1 MRKKRNEL
9 RRPLHDG
16 PDLML
21 WSGGIYLALAI
32 GLAVVHVD
40 VTSFVASGLLLPDS
54 AFAGFQAKNPALDY
68 LPSLYFC
75 MLVLFPLISGGFVLH
90 AYRRRSY
97 LTRTESTGKLVA
109 LGASGFVMA
118 VLPPLLLAFGY
129 RDASEPISLRSRGLI
144 ALTTAND
151 VTVGVAFFLLF
162 AFSALMVMCTWI
174 YAAKLGMEPV
184 WKRKGFHGW
193 NP

>member
-1 MRKKRNEL
+1 MRKKLNAL

-40 VTSFVASGLLLPDS
+40 VTSFVASELLLPDG
-54 AFAGFQAKNPALDY
+54 AFARFEAINPALDY

-75 MLVLFPLISGGFVLH
+75 MLALLPLTAGGFVLH
-90 AYRRRSY
+90 AYRRRTF
-97 LTRTESTGKLVA
+97 LMRTESTGKLLA
-109 LGASGFVMA
+109 LAASSFVLAM
-118 VLPPLLLAFGY
+118 LPPLLLAFGY
-129 RDASEPISLRSRGLI
+129 RDASESISVKSRGLI

-151 VTVGVAFFLLF
+151 VTIAIAFFLLF
-162 AFSALMVMCTWI
+162 AFSAFMVMAVYICMV
-174 YAAKLGMEPV
+174 KLQMEPL
-184 WKRKGFHGW
+184 WKRRGFHGW